1 MGGVGVGGGR
11 EEGGVIGNERK
22 VQVWLRMQIKFDKGV
37 KERREGGGGAGRDEG
52 NEWKTRMRI
61 SIDL

>member
-37 KERREGGGGAGRDEG
+37 KERREGGGGRDEG

>member
-37 KERREGGGGAGRDEG
+37 KERREGGGGGG
-52 NEWKTRMRI
+52 MRVMNGKPG
-61 SIDL
+61 